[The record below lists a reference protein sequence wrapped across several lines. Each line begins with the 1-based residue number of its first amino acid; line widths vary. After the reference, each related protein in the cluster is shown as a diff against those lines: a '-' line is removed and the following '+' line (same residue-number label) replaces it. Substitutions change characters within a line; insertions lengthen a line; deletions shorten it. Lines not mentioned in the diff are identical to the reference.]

1 MRIETCYFCSIPFI
15 PDMESFSSA
24 TTAKYFQ
31 IVGKCNGVGV
41 SLLPL
46 EVPKEL
52 QSETEPA
59 KGALDKGLPT
69 RERKGHLCGRR
80 SGLVGVMA

>member
-1 MRIETCYFCSIPFI
+1 M
-15 PDMESFSSA
+15 
-24 TTAKYFQ
+24 
-31 IVGKCNGVGV
+31 GGCNGVGV

-59 KGALDKGLPT
+59 KGALDEGVPT
-69 RERKGHLCGRR
+69 REWKGHSCGRR

>member
-1 MRIETCYFCSIPFI
+1 M
-15 PDMESFSSA
+15 
-24 TTAKYFQ
+24 
-31 IVGKCNGVGV
+31 GKCNGVGV

-52 QSETEPA
+52 QSKTEPA
-59 KGALDKGLPT
+59 KGALDEGVPT
-69 RERKGHLCGRR
+69 RERKGHSCGRR

>member
-1 MRIETCYFCSIPFI
+1 
-15 PDMESFSSA
+15 MESFSSA
-24 TTAKYFQ
+24 TTAKYFS
-31 IVGKCNGVGV
+31 IMGECNGVGV

-59 KGALDKGLPT
+59 KGALDEGVPT
-69 RERKGHLCGRR
+69 RERKGHSCGRR

>member
-1 MRIETCYFCSIPFI
+1 
-15 PDMESFSSA
+15 MESFSSA
-24 TTAKYFQ
+24 TTAKYFL
-31 IVGKCNGVGV
+31 IVEKCYGVGV

-59 KGALDKGLPT
+59 KGALDEGVPT
-69 RERKGHLCGRR
+69 RERKGHSCGRR

>member
-1 MRIETCYFCSIPFI
+1 
-15 PDMESFSSA
+15 MESFSSA
-24 TTAKYFQ
+24 TTAKYWEWMEE
-31 IVGKCNGVGV
+31 CNGVGV

-59 KGALDKGLPT
+59 KGALDEGLPT
-69 RERKGHLCGRR
+69 RERKGHSCGRR